1 MRPTCSLVALAVLGC
16 LVIGTAE
23 ARAEMAVVLV
33 VGKAQAKDRTTVA
46 SAVRS
51 AARSGGWQLVEAPL
65 AEPESKTVLACLK
78 APQRWACVSP
88 VVAGKN
94 IQRLIVVSLDPEA
107 APDSAGTLSLTE
119 QILLPGSDV
128 ATSDQRSCPKCT
140 DEALTRIAFDLTKE
154 LLEEAAAGT
163 GRTRIRILST
173 PPGAWITLDT
183 TNVGLTDHTYSTFP
197 GRHAV
202 TLQRDGYQIETRS
215 VDVIENQETTVAVT
229 LRAVDSTGPT
239 GPTPHPDEHP
249 YLVPALVGGAGVAA
263 LAVGVGLQL
272 AADPPPVG
280 QSQPSRL
287 VSAPGVALIAG
298 GSVAIGVSVYLW
310 VRAMHRAPPA
320 STPTVSIAP
329 GGGIIG
335 WTGHF

>member
-1 MRPTCSLVALAVLGC
+1 
-16 LVIGTAE
+16 
-23 ARAEMAVVLV
+23 VVLV
-33 VGKAQAKDRTTVA
+33 AGKAQAKDRTTVA

-51 AARSGGWQLVEAPL
+51 AARSGGWQLAEAPL
-65 AEPESKTVLACLK
+65 TEPETRTVLACLK

-107 APDSAGTLSLTE
+107 APDSAGTLALTE
-119 QILLPGSDV
+119 QIFLPGSDV

-154 LLEEAAAGT
+154 LLEEATAGT
-163 GRTRIRILST
+163 GRTRIRIIST

-197 GRHAV
+197 GRHVV

-215 VDVIENQETTVAVT
+215 VDVVENQETTVAVT
-229 LRAVDSTGPT
+229 LRATVP
-239 GPTPHPDEHP
+239 PPPPDEHP
-249 YLVPALVGGAGVAA
+249 LLIPALLAGGGVAA
-263 LAVGVGLQL
+263 LAVGIGLQL

-280 QSQPSRL
+280 QRQPPRL

-298 GSVAIGVSVYLW
+298 GSVAIGVGAYLW

-320 STPTVSIAP
+320 STPTFNAAP
-329 GGGIIG
+329 GGGVIG
-335 WTGHF
+335 WTGRF

>member
-1 MRPTCSLVALAVLGC
+1 MRPTCAFVALAVLCC

-23 ARAEMAVVLV
+23 AHAEMAVVLV

-65 AEPESKTVLACLK
+65 TEPETRTVLACLK

-94 IQRLIVVSLDPEA
+94 IQRLIVVSLTPEA
-107 APDSAGTLSLTE
+107 APESAGTLALTE

-140 DEALTRIAFDLTKE
+140 EEALTRIAFDLTKE
-154 LLEEAAAGT
+154 LLEEATAGT
-163 GRTRIRILST
+163 GRTRIRVIST

-197 GRHAV
+197 GRHVV

-215 VDVIENQETTVAVT
+215 VDVLENQETAVAVALRATGSTVA
-229 LRAVDSTGPT
+229 
-239 GPTPHPDEHP
+239 PTPPDEHP
-249 YLVPALVGGAGVAA
+249 FLIPALVAGVGVAA
-263 LAVGVGLQL
+263 LAVGIGLQL
-272 AADPPPVG
+272 AVDPPPVG
-280 QSQPSRL
+280 QRQPSRL

-298 GSVAIGVSVYLW
+298 GSVAIGVGAYLW

-320 STPTVSIAP
+320 STPTFNVAP
-329 GGGIIG
+329 GGGVIG
-335 WTGHF
+335 WTGRF

>member
-1 MRPTCSLVALAVLGC
+1 
-16 LVIGTAE
+16 
-23 ARAEMAVVLV
+23 
-33 VGKAQAKDRTTVA
+33 VA

-65 AEPESKTVLACLK
+65 AESEIKTVLACLK

-88 VVAGKN
+88 VVAGKH

-107 APDSAGTLSLTE
+107 APDSAGTLALTE

-128 ATSDQRSCPKCT
+128 ASSDQRSCPKCT

-197 GRHAV
+197 GRHVV

-215 VDVIENQETTVAVT
+215 IDVIENQETTVAVP
-229 LRAVDSTGPT
+229 LRAVGNTDP
-239 GPTPHPDEHP
+239 PPHHDEHP
-249 YLVPALVGGAGVAA
+249 FLVPALVGGAGVAA
-263 LAVGVGLQL
+263 LAVGIGLQL

-298 GSVAIGVSVYLW
+298 GSVAIGVGAYLW

-320 STPTVSIAP
+320 STPTVSVAP
-329 GGGIIG
+329 GGGIVG